1 MSKSDQPSCD
11 ATSATAAAGMAAA
24 ADASEA
30 ASTIAATGATS
41 ANDVVAA
48 ADTAP
53 VPFAVDETGT
63 ATATAAADLT
73 DAAGTAAVVDEA
85 SATDA
90 AATALATAGADTT
103 DTATTVG
110 TVATAS
116 TTAATAA
123 ADPTDAADTTAA
135 PATVATAPA
144 TAGADEADATAVA
157 DTTGV
162 ASATDTTRTTISTT
176 ATGATGAADT
186 ARTTSVAAVFAGLLL
201 AMFVSTLSETVTAT
215 ALPTIVG
222 DLGGVG
228 HMQWVTTAYILASTI
243 MMPVYGKLG
252 DLFGRKHLFIVALS
266 VFIVGSATC
275 GLAPSMD
282 GLIAGR
288 AVEGLGG
295 GGLIILSQATIAD
308 IIPPRQRGKYMG
320 VLGSVFAVSTVV
332 GPLLGG
338 WFVQVTGWRWLF
350 AFNIPLALLAI
361 AAVAFFSRRPARR
374 AKHPSVDVLGMM
386 AMAVSVSSLV
396 LATAWG
402 GTLFPWLSWQIV
414 GLFALFA
421 AMAVVFALVE
431 RRAKEPVIPLFLF
444 KNRNFVVCTVT
455 GMFIML
461 GMMGTVSY
469 LPTYF
474 QIVDGLAPEQAG
486 LMTFPMMAGV
496 LVTAVGAGLLATRTG
511 RYKWMPIASCAVAAV
526 GFVLLSRLAPGTPLP
541 VAGAFLFVL
550 GFGIGLGQQILVL
563 IVQNEFPHT
572 IVGTA
577 TAANNFF
584 RQIGSTL
591 GASLVGALFTSRLAA
606 DLAAQLPRVDN
617 INMNRITPEYVQHLA
632 QPEQGLIA
640 TAYSDALVPIFLYVV
655 PLLIVGFVLMLTLK
669 EHPLA
674 TSVDHGGHSGD
685 DA

>member
-11 ATSATAAAGMAAA
+11 AISATAATSMAAA
-24 ADASEA
+24 ADASDA
-30 ASTIAATGATS
+30 ASTTTATGATS
-41 ANDVVAA
+41 ANDAVAA
-48 ADTAP
+48 ADTTP
-53 VPFAVDETGT
+53 VISAAGEVGT
-63 ATATAAADLT
+63 ATATVAADLT
-73 DAAGTAAVVDEA
+73 DAVDTAAVVDAA

-90 AATALATAGADTT
+90 TATALATAGADTT

-116 TTAATAA
+116 TTAA
-123 ADPTDAADTTAA
+123 TDAADTTAA

-186 ARTTSVAAVFAGLLL
+186 TRTTSVAAVFAGLLL

-320 VLGSVFAVSTVV
+320 ILGSVFAVSTVV

-361 AAVAFFSRRPARR
+361 AAVAFFLRRPARR
-374 AKHPSVDVLGMM
+374 ADRPPVDAAGMM

-421 AMAVVFALVE
+421 VMAVVFALVE
-431 RRAKEPVIPLFLF
+431 RRAKEPVIPLSLF
-444 KNRNFVVCTVT
+444 KNHNFVVCTVT

-563 IVQNEFPHT
+563 IVQNEFSHA

-617 INMNRITPEYVQHLA
+617 INMNRITPEYVRHLA

-674 TSVDHGGHSGD
+674 TSVDHGGHPGD

>member
-1 MSKSDQPSCD
+1 MP
-11 ATSATAAAGMAAA
+11 AAELKPERKRG
-24 ADASEA
+24 
-30 ASTIAATGATS
+30 
-41 ANDVVAA
+41 
-48 ADTAP
+48 
-53 VPFAVDETGT
+53 
-63 ATATAAADLT
+63 
-73 DAAGTAAVVDEA
+73 
-85 SATDA
+85 
-90 AATALATAGADTT
+90 
-103 DTATTVG
+103 
-110 TVATAS
+110 
-116 TTAATAA
+116 
-123 ADPTDAADTTAA
+123 
-135 PATVATAPA
+135 
-144 TAGADEADATAVA
+144 
-157 DTTGV
+157 
-162 ASATDTTRTTISTT
+162 
-176 ATGATGAADT
+176 
-186 ARTTSVAAVFAGLLL
+186 VAAVFAGLLL

-222 DLGGVG
+222 DLGGVD

-243 MMPVYGKLG
+243 MMPIYGKLG
-252 DLFGRKHLFIVALS
+252 DLFGRKYLFIVALS

-295 GGLIILSQATIAD
+295 GGLIILAQATIAD

-320 VLGSVFAVSTVV
+320 VMGSVFAVSTVV

-361 AAVAFFSRRPARR
+361 AAVAFFLTNPERRDDRP
-374 AKHPSVDVLGMM
+374 PVDVGGMM

-402 GTLFPWLSWQIV
+402 GTLYPWLSWQII
-414 GLFALFA
+414 GLFALFVVA
-421 AMAVVFALVE
+421 AVAFVLVE
-431 RRAKEPVIPLFLF
+431 RRAKEPIIPMLLF

-496 LVTAVGAGLLATRTG
+496 LLTAVGTGFLATKTG

-526 GFVLLSRLAPGTPLP
+526 GFVLLSRLTPDTSLL
-541 VAGAFLFVL
+541 VTGVFLFVL

-563 IVQNEFPHT
+563 IVQNEFPHA

-591 GASLVGALFTSRLAA
+591 GASLVGALFTSRLAS

-617 INMNRITPEYVQHLA
+617 IGMNRITPQYVDHLA
-632 QPEQGLIA
+632 APVRDIITA
-640 TAYSDALVPIFLYVV
+640 AYSDALVPIFLYVV
-655 PLLIVGFVLMLTLK
+655 PLLVVGFILMLTLK
-669 EHPLA
+669 ENPLA
-674 TSVDHGGHSGD
+674 KSVNHTGHPGD
-685 DA
+685 DAL

>member
-1 MSKSDQPSCD
+1 MEGVDR
-11 ATSATAAAGMAAA
+11 TGGTAADEARVREAAETQRTAKAAEASGSARPSTVPSPASTAAEGVPAAAVRDAQEAAA
-24 ADASEA
+24 AERARELPA
-30 ASTIAATGATS
+30 ASARQGDVPAAEPKPERKRG
-41 ANDVVAA
+41 
-48 ADTAP
+48 
-53 VPFAVDETGT
+53 
-63 ATATAAADLT
+63 
-73 DAAGTAAVVDEA
+73 
-85 SATDA
+85 
-90 AATALATAGADTT
+90 
-103 DTATTVG
+103 
-110 TVATAS
+110 
-116 TTAATAA
+116 
-123 ADPTDAADTTAA
+123 
-135 PATVATAPA
+135 
-144 TAGADEADATAVA
+144 
-157 DTTGV
+157 
-162 ASATDTTRTTISTT
+162 
-176 ATGATGAADT
+176 
-186 ARTTSVAAVFAGLLL
+186 VAAVFAGLLL

-222 DLGGVG
+222 DLGGVD

-243 MMPVYGKLG
+243 MMPIYGKLG
-252 DLFGRKHLFIVALS
+252 DLFGRKYLFIVALS

-275 GLAPSMD
+275 GLTPSMD

-295 GGLIILSQATIAD
+295 GGLIILAQATIAD

-320 VLGSVFAVSTVV
+320 VMGSVFAVSTVV

-361 AAVAFFSRRPARR
+361 AAVAFFLTNPERRGDRP
-374 AKHPSVDVLGMM
+374 PVDVGGMM

-402 GTLFPWLSWQIV
+402 GTLYPWLSWQII
-414 GLFALFA
+414 GLFALFVVA
-421 AMAVVFALVE
+421 AVAFVLVE
-431 RRAKEPVIPLFLF
+431 RRAKEPIIPMLLF
-444 KNRNFVVCTVT
+444 KNRNFVVCTIT

-496 LVTAVGAGLLATRTG
+496 LLTAVGTGFLATKTG

-526 GFVLLSRLAPGTPLP
+526 GFVLLSRLTPDTSLLMTG
-541 VAGAFLFVL
+541 VFLFVL

-563 IVQNEFPHT
+563 IVQNEFPHA

-606 DLAAQLPRVDN
+606 DLAAQLPKTDN
-617 INMNRITPEYVQHLA
+617 ISMNRITPQFIDHLGGPA
-632 QPEQGLIA
+632 RDIIT

-655 PLLIVGFVLMLTLK
+655 PLLVVGFLLMLTLK
-669 EHPLA
+669 ENPLA
-674 TSVDHGGHSGD
+674 KSVNHTGHPGD
-685 DA
+685 DAL

>member
-1 MSKSDQPSCD
+1 MSKSDKPSCD
-11 ATSATAAAGMAAA
+11 ATSATAAASMAAA

-63 ATATAAADLT
+63 ATATAAADPT
-73 DAAGTAAVVDEA
+73 DAAGTA
-85 SATDA
+85 S
-90 AATALATAGADTT
+90 
-103 DTATTVG
+103 ATTV
-110 TVATAS
+110 
-116 TTAATAA
+116 AAT
-123 ADPTDAADTTAA
+123 
-135 PATVATAPA
+135 VGTAPA

-162 ASATDTTRTTISTT
+162 ASATDTTRTTTSTT

-186 ARTTSVAAVFAGLLL
+186 ARTTSVAAVFAGLML

-222 DLGGVG
+222 DLGGVD

-320 VLGSVFAVSTVV
+320 ILGSVFAVSTVV

-361 AAVAFFSRRPARR
+361 AAVAFFLRRPARR
-374 AKHPSVDVLGMM
+374 ADRPPVDAAGMM

-402 GTLFPWLSWQIV
+402 GTLFSWASWQIIA
-414 GLFALFA
+414 LFALFA
-421 AMAVVFALVE
+421 VMAVVFALVE
-431 RRAKEPVIPLFLF
+431 RRAKEPVIPLSLF
-444 KNRNFVVCTVT
+444 KNHNFVVCTVT

-563 IVQNEFPHT
+563 IVQNEFSHA

-617 INMNRITPEYVQHLA
+617 INMNRITPEYVRHLA

>member
-1 MSKSDQPSCD
+1 MEGVDR
-11 ATSATAAAGMAAA
+11 TGGTAADEARVREAAETQRTAKAAEASGPARPSTVPPPASPTTEGVPAAAVRDAQEAAA
-24 ADASEA
+24 AERARELAA
-30 ASTIAATGATS
+30 ASARQGDVPAAEPKPERKRG
-41 ANDVVAA
+41 
-48 ADTAP
+48 
-53 VPFAVDETGT
+53 
-63 ATATAAADLT
+63 
-73 DAAGTAAVVDEA
+73 
-85 SATDA
+85 
-90 AATALATAGADTT
+90 
-103 DTATTVG
+103 
-110 TVATAS
+110 
-116 TTAATAA
+116 
-123 ADPTDAADTTAA
+123 
-135 PATVATAPA
+135 
-144 TAGADEADATAVA
+144 
-157 DTTGV
+157 
-162 ASATDTTRTTISTT
+162 
-176 ATGATGAADT
+176 
-186 ARTTSVAAVFAGLLL
+186 VAAVFAGLLL

-222 DLGGVG
+222 DLGGVD

-243 MMPVYGKLG
+243 MMPIYGKLG
-252 DLFGRKHLFIVALS
+252 DLFGRKYLFIVALS

-295 GGLIILSQATIAD
+295 GGLIILAQATIAD

-320 VLGSVFAVSTVV
+320 VMGSVFAVSTVV

-361 AAVAFFSRRPARR
+361 AAVAFFLTNPERRDDRP
-374 AKHPSVDVLGMM
+374 PVDVGGMM

-402 GTLFPWLSWQIV
+402 GTLYPWLSWQII
-414 GLFALFA
+414 GLFALFVVA
-421 AMAVVFALVE
+421 AVAFVLVE
-431 RRAKEPVIPLFLF
+431 RRAKEPIIPMLLF
-444 KNRNFVVCTVT
+444 KNRNFVVCTIT

-496 LVTAVGAGLLATRTG
+496 LLTAVGTGFLATKTG

-526 GFVLLSRLAPGTPLP
+526 GFVLLSRLTPDTSLLMTG
-541 VAGAFLFVL
+541 VFLFIL

-563 IVQNEFPHT
+563 IVQNEFPHA

-606 DLAAQLPRVDN
+606 DLAAQLPKTDN
-617 INMNRITPEYVQHLA
+617 ISMNRITPQFIDHLGGPA
-632 QPEQGLIA
+632 RDIIT

-655 PLLIVGFVLMLTLK
+655 PLLVVGFLLMLTLK
-669 EHPLA
+669 ENPLA
-674 TSVDHGGHSGD
+674 KSVNHTGHPGD
-685 DA
+685 DAL

>member
-1 MSKSDQPSCD
+1 MEGVDR
-11 ATSATAAAGMAAA
+11 TGGTAADEARVREAAETQRTAKAAEASGPARPSTVPPPASPTTEGVPAAAVRDAQEAAA
-24 ADASEA
+24 AERARELAA
-30 ASTIAATGATS
+30 ASARQGDVPAAEPKPERKRG
-41 ANDVVAA
+41 
-48 ADTAP
+48 
-53 VPFAVDETGT
+53 
-63 ATATAAADLT
+63 
-73 DAAGTAAVVDEA
+73 
-85 SATDA
+85 
-90 AATALATAGADTT
+90 
-103 DTATTVG
+103 
-110 TVATAS
+110 
-116 TTAATAA
+116 
-123 ADPTDAADTTAA
+123 
-135 PATVATAPA
+135 
-144 TAGADEADATAVA
+144 
-157 DTTGV
+157 
-162 ASATDTTRTTISTT
+162 
-176 ATGATGAADT
+176 
-186 ARTTSVAAVFAGLLL
+186 VAAVFAGLLL

-222 DLGGVG
+222 DLGGVD

-243 MMPVYGKLG
+243 MMPIYGKLG
-252 DLFGRKHLFIVALS
+252 DLFGRKYLFIVALS

-295 GGLIILSQATIAD
+295 GGLIILAQATIAD

-320 VLGSVFAVSTVV
+320 VMGSVFAVSTVV

-361 AAVAFFSRRPARR
+361 AAVAFFLTNPERRDDRP
-374 AKHPSVDVLGMM
+374 PVDVGGMM

-402 GTLFPWLSWQIV
+402 GTLYPWLSWQII
-414 GLFALFA
+414 GLFALFVVA
-421 AMAVVFALVE
+421 AVAFVLVE
-431 RRAKEPVIPLFLF
+431 RRAKEPIIPMLLF
-444 KNRNFVVCTVT
+444 KNRNFVVCTIT

-469 LPTYF
+469 LTTYF

-496 LVTAVGAGLLATRTG
+496 LLTAVGTGFLATKTG

-526 GFVLLSRLAPGTPLP
+526 GFVLLSRLTPDTSLLMTG
-541 VAGAFLFVL
+541 VFLFIL

-563 IVQNEFPHT
+563 IVQNEFPHA

-606 DLAAQLPRVDN
+606 DLAAQLPKTDN
-617 INMNRITPEYVQHLA
+617 ISMNRITPQFIDHLGGPA
-632 QPEQGLIA
+632 RDIIT

-655 PLLIVGFVLMLTLK
+655 PLLVVGFLLMLTLK
-669 EHPLA
+669 ENPLA
-674 TSVDHGGHSGD
+674 KSVNHTGHPGD
-685 DA
+685 DAL

>member
-1 MSKSDQPSCD
+1 MEGVDR
-11 ATSATAAAGMAAA
+11 TGGTAADEARVREAAETQRTAKAAEASGPARPSTVPPPASPTTEGVPAAAVRDAQEAAA
-24 ADASEA
+24 AERARELAA
-30 ASTIAATGATS
+30 ASARQGDVPAAEPKPERKRG
-41 ANDVVAA
+41 
-48 ADTAP
+48 
-53 VPFAVDETGT
+53 
-63 ATATAAADLT
+63 
-73 DAAGTAAVVDEA
+73 
-85 SATDA
+85 
-90 AATALATAGADTT
+90 
-103 DTATTVG
+103 
-110 TVATAS
+110 
-116 TTAATAA
+116 
-123 ADPTDAADTTAA
+123 
-135 PATVATAPA
+135 
-144 TAGADEADATAVA
+144 
-157 DTTGV
+157 
-162 ASATDTTRTTISTT
+162 
-176 ATGATGAADT
+176 
-186 ARTTSVAAVFAGLLL
+186 VAAVFAGLLL

-222 DLGGVG
+222 DLGGVD

-243 MMPVYGKLG
+243 MMPIYGKLG
-252 DLFGRKHLFIVALS
+252 DLFGRKYLFIVALS

-295 GGLIILSQATIAD
+295 GGLIILAQATIAD

-320 VLGSVFAVSTVV
+320 VMGSVFAVSTVV

-361 AAVAFFSRRPARR
+361 AAVAFFLTNPERRDDRP
-374 AKHPSVDVLGMM
+374 PVDVGGMM

-402 GTLFPWLSWQIV
+402 GTLYPWLSWQII
-414 GLFALFA
+414 GLFALFVVA
-421 AMAVVFALVE
+421 AVAFVLVE
-431 RRAKEPVIPLFLF
+431 RRAKEPIIPMLLF

-496 LVTAVGAGLLATRTG
+496 LLTAVGTGFLATKTG

-526 GFVLLSRLAPGTPLP
+526 GFVLLSRLTPDTSLLMTG
-541 VAGAFLFVL
+541 VFLFIL

-563 IVQNEFPHT
+563 IVQNEFPHA

-591 GASLVGALFTSRLAA
+591 GASLVGALFTSRLAS

-617 INMNRITPEYVQHLA
+617 ISMNRITPQFIDHLGGPA
-632 QPEQGLIA
+632 RDIIT

-655 PLLIVGFVLMLTLK
+655 PLLVVGFLLMLTLK
-669 EHPLA
+669 ENPLA
-674 TSVDHGGHSGD
+674 KSVNHTGHPGD
-685 DA
+685 DAL

>member
-1 MSKSDQPSCD
+1 MSKSDKPSCD
-11 ATSATAAAGMAAA
+11 ATSATAAASMAAA

-63 ATATAAADLT
+63 ATATAAADPT
-73 DAAGTAAVVDEA
+73 DAAGTA
-85 SATDA
+85 S
-90 AATALATAGADTT
+90 
-103 DTATTVG
+103 ATTV
-110 TVATAS
+110 
-116 TTAATAA
+116 AAT
-123 ADPTDAADTTAA
+123 
-135 PATVATAPA
+135 VGTAPA

-162 ASATDTTRTTISTT
+162 ASATDTTRTTTSTT

-186 ARTTSVAAVFAGLLL
+186 ARTTSVAAVFAGLML

-222 DLGGVG
+222 DLGGVD

-295 GGLIILSQATIAD
+295 GGLIILSQAAIAD

-320 VLGSVFAVSTVV
+320 ILGSVFAVSTVV

-361 AAVAFFSRRPARR
+361 AAVAFFLRRPARR
-374 AKHPSVDVLGMM
+374 ADRPPVDAAGMM

-402 GTLFPWLSWQIV
+402 GTLFSWASWQIIA
-414 GLFALFA
+414 LFALFA
-421 AMAVVFALVE
+421 VMAVVFALVE
-431 RRAKEPVIPLFLF
+431 RRAKEPVIPLSLF
-444 KNRNFVVCTVT
+444 KNHNFVVCTVT

-563 IVQNEFPHT
+563 IVQNEFSHA

-617 INMNRITPEYVQHLA
+617 INMNRITPEYVRHLA

>member
-1 MSKSDQPSCD
+1 M
-11 ATSATAAAGMAAA
+11 
-24 ADASEA
+24 
-30 ASTIAATGATS
+30 
-41 ANDVVAA
+41 
-48 ADTAP
+48 
-53 VPFAVDETGT
+53 
-63 ATATAAADLT
+63 
-73 DAAGTAAVVDEA
+73 
-85 SATDA
+85 
-90 AATALATAGADTT
+90 
-103 DTATTVG
+103 
-110 TVATAS
+110 
-116 TTAATAA
+116 
-123 ADPTDAADTTAA
+123 
-135 PATVATAPA
+135 
-144 TAGADEADATAVA
+144 
-157 DTTGV
+157 
-162 ASATDTTRTTISTT
+162 
-176 ATGATGAADT
+176 
-186 ARTTSVAAVFAGLLL
+186 
-201 AMFVSTLSETVTAT
+201 
-215 ALPTIVG
+215 G
-222 DLGGVG
+222 DLGGVD

-243 MMPVYGKLG
+243 MMPIYGKLG
-252 DLFGRKHLFIVALS
+252 DLFGRKYLFIVALS
-266 VFIVGSATC
+266 IFIVGSAIC

-295 GGLIILSQATIAD
+295 GGLIILAQATIAD

-320 VLGSVFAVSTVV
+320 VMGSVFAVSTVV

-361 AAVAFFSRRPARR
+361 GAVAFFLTNPERRQDRP
-374 AKHPSVDVLGMM
+374 PVDVGGMM

-402 GTLFPWLSWQIV
+402 GTLFPWLSWQIL
-414 GLFALFA
+414 GLFALFLVA
-421 AMAVVFALVE
+421 AVVFVLVE
-431 RRAKEPVIPLFLF
+431 RRAAEPIIPMLLF

-496 LVTAVGAGLLATRTG
+496 LITAVGTGFLATKTG

-526 GFVLLSRLAPGTPLP
+526 GFVLLSRLTPDTSLL
-541 VAGAFLFVL
+541 VTGVFLFVL

-563 IVQNEFPHT
+563 IVQNEFPHA

-606 DLAAQLPRVDN
+606 DLAAQLPRTDN
-617 INMNRITPEYVQHLA
+617 ISMNRITPEFIDHLSGPA
-632 QPEQGLIA
+632 RDIIT

-655 PLLIVGFVLMLTLK
+655 PLLVVGFVLMLTLK
-669 EHPLA
+669 ENPLA
-674 TSVDHGGHSGD
+674 KSVNHTGHVSD
-685 DA
+685 DSL

>member
-1 MSKSDQPSCD
+1 MEGVDRTGGTAADEARVREAAETQRTAKAAEASGSARPSTVPSP
-11 ATSATAAAGMAAA
+11 ASATTEGVPAVAVRDAQEAAA
-24 ADASEA
+24 AERARELAA
-30 ASTIAATGATS
+30 ASARQGDVPAAELKPERKRG
-41 ANDVVAA
+41 
-48 ADTAP
+48 
-53 VPFAVDETGT
+53 
-63 ATATAAADLT
+63 
-73 DAAGTAAVVDEA
+73 
-85 SATDA
+85 
-90 AATALATAGADTT
+90 
-103 DTATTVG
+103 
-110 TVATAS
+110 
-116 TTAATAA
+116 
-123 ADPTDAADTTAA
+123 
-135 PATVATAPA
+135 
-144 TAGADEADATAVA
+144 
-157 DTTGV
+157 
-162 ASATDTTRTTISTT
+162 
-176 ATGATGAADT
+176 
-186 ARTTSVAAVFAGLLL
+186 VAAVFAGLLL
-201 AMFVSTLSETVTAT
+201 VMFVSTLSETVTAT

-222 DLGGVG
+222 DLGGVD

-243 MMPVYGKLG
+243 MMPIYGKLG
-252 DLFGRKHLFIVALS
+252 DLFGRKYLFIVALS

-295 GGLIILSQATIAD
+295 GGLIILAQATIAD

-320 VLGSVFAVSTVV
+320 VMGSVFAVSTVV

-361 AAVAFFSRRPARR
+361 AAVAFFLTNPERRDDRP
-374 AKHPSVDVLGMM
+374 PVDVGGMM

-402 GTLFPWLSWQIV
+402 GTLYPWLSWQII
-414 GLFALFA
+414 GLFALFVVA
-421 AMAVVFALVE
+421 AVAFVLVE
-431 RRAKEPVIPLFLF
+431 RRAKEPIIPMLLF

-496 LVTAVGAGLLATRTG
+496 LLTAVGTGFLATKTG

-526 GFVLLSRLAPGTPLP
+526 GFVLLSRLTPDTSLL
-541 VAGAFLFVL
+541 VTGVFLFVL

-563 IVQNEFPHT
+563 IVQNEFPHA

-606 DLAAQLPRVDN
+606 DLAAQLPKTDN
-617 INMNRITPEYVQHLA
+617 ISMNRITSQYVDHLA
-632 QPEQGLIA
+632 APVRDIITA
-640 TAYSDALVPIFLYVV
+640 AYSDALVPSSCTWCPCWWWVSSSCS
-655 PLLIVGFVLMLTLK
+655 PLRRT
-669 EHPLA
+669 PWPRA
-674 TSVDHGGHSGD
+674 
-685 DA
+685 

>member
-1 MSKSDQPSCD
+1 MEGVDRTGGTAADEARVREAAETQRTAKAAEASGSARPSTVPSP
-11 ATSATAAAGMAAA
+11 ASATTEGVPAVAVRDAQEAAA
-24 ADASEA
+24 AERARELAA
-30 ASTIAATGATS
+30 ASARQGDVPAAELKPERKRG
-41 ANDVVAA
+41 
-48 ADTAP
+48 
-53 VPFAVDETGT
+53 
-63 ATATAAADLT
+63 
-73 DAAGTAAVVDEA
+73 
-85 SATDA
+85 
-90 AATALATAGADTT
+90 
-103 DTATTVG
+103 
-110 TVATAS
+110 
-116 TTAATAA
+116 
-123 ADPTDAADTTAA
+123 
-135 PATVATAPA
+135 
-144 TAGADEADATAVA
+144 
-157 DTTGV
+157 
-162 ASATDTTRTTISTT
+162 
-176 ATGATGAADT
+176 
-186 ARTTSVAAVFAGLLL
+186 VAAVFAGLLL

-222 DLGGVG
+222 DLGGVD

-243 MMPVYGKLG
+243 MMPIYGKLG
-252 DLFGRKHLFIVALS
+252 DLFGRKYLFIVALS

-295 GGLIILSQATIAD
+295 GGLIILAQATIAD

-320 VLGSVFAVSTVV
+320 VMGSVFAVSTVV

-361 AAVAFFSRRPARR
+361 AAVAFFLTNPERRDDRP
-374 AKHPSVDVLGMM
+374 PVDVGGMM

-402 GTLFPWLSWQIV
+402 GTLYPWLSWQII
-414 GLFALFA
+414 GLFALFVVA
-421 AMAVVFALVE
+421 AVAFVLVE
-431 RRAKEPVIPLFLF
+431 RRAKEPIIPMLLF

-496 LVTAVGAGLLATRTG
+496 LLTAVGTGFLATKTG

-526 GFVLLSRLAPGTPLP
+526 GFVLLSRLTPDTSLL
-541 VAGAFLFVL
+541 VTGVFLFVL

-563 IVQNEFPHT
+563 IVQNEFPHA

-606 DLAAQLPRVDN
+606 DLAAQLPKTDN
-617 INMNRITPEYVQHLA
+617 ISMNRITSQYVDHLA
-632 QPEQGLIA
+632 APVRDIITA
-640 TAYSDALVPIFLYVV
+640 AYSDALVPIFLYVV
-655 PLLIVGFVLMLTLK
+655 PLLVVGFILMLTLK
-669 EHPLA
+669 ENPLA
-674 TSVDHGGHSGD
+674 KSVNHTGHPGG
-685 DA
+685 DAL

>member
-1 MSKSDQPSCD
+1 MEGVDRTGGTAADEARVREAAETRRTAKAAEASGPARPSTVPPP
-11 ATSATAAAGMAAA
+11 ASATTEGVPAVAVRDAQEAAA
-24 ADASEA
+24 AERARELAA
-30 ASTIAATGATS
+30 ASARQGDVPAAEPKPERKRG
-41 ANDVVAA
+41 
-48 ADTAP
+48 
-53 VPFAVDETGT
+53 
-63 ATATAAADLT
+63 
-73 DAAGTAAVVDEA
+73 
-85 SATDA
+85 
-90 AATALATAGADTT
+90 
-103 DTATTVG
+103 
-110 TVATAS
+110 
-116 TTAATAA
+116 
-123 ADPTDAADTTAA
+123 
-135 PATVATAPA
+135 
-144 TAGADEADATAVA
+144 
-157 DTTGV
+157 
-162 ASATDTTRTTISTT
+162 
-176 ATGATGAADT
+176 
-186 ARTTSVAAVFAGLLL
+186 VAAVFAGLLL

-222 DLGGVG
+222 DLGGVD

-243 MMPVYGKLG
+243 MMPIYGKLG
-252 DLFGRKHLFIVALS
+252 DLFGRKYLFIVALS

-295 GGLIILSQATIAD
+295 GGLIILAQATIAD

-320 VLGSVFAVSTVV
+320 VMGSVFAVSTVV

-361 AAVAFFSRRPARR
+361 AAVAFFLTNPERRDDRP
-374 AKHPSVDVLGMM
+374 PVDVGGMM

-402 GTLFPWLSWQIV
+402 GTLYPWLSWQII
-414 GLFALFA
+414 GLFALFVVA
-421 AMAVVFALVE
+421 AVAFVLVE
-431 RRAKEPVIPLFLF
+431 RRAKEPIIPMLLF
-444 KNRNFVVCTVT
+444 KNRNFVVCTIT

-496 LVTAVGAGLLATRTG
+496 LLTAVGTGFLATKTG

-526 GFVLLSRLAPGTPLP
+526 GFVLLSRLTPDTSLLMTG
-541 VAGAFLFVL
+541 VFLFIL

-563 IVQNEFPHT
+563 IVQNEFPHA

-606 DLAAQLPRVDN
+606 DLAAQLPKTDN
-617 INMNRITPEYVQHLA
+617 ISMNRITPQFIDHLGGPA
-632 QPEQGLIA
+632 RDIIT

-655 PLLIVGFVLMLTLK
+655 PLLVVGFLLMLTLK
-669 EHPLA
+669 ENPLA
-674 TSVDHGGHSGD
+674 KSVNHTGHPGD
-685 DA
+685 DAL

>member
-1 MSKSDQPSCD
+1 MEGVDR
-11 ATSATAAAGMAAA
+11 TGGTAADEARVREAAETQRTAKAAEASGPARPSTVPPPASPTTEGVPAAAVRDAQEAAA
-24 ADASEA
+24 AERARELAA
-30 ASTIAATGATS
+30 ASARQGDVPAAEPKPERKRG
-41 ANDVVAA
+41 
-48 ADTAP
+48 
-53 VPFAVDETGT
+53 
-63 ATATAAADLT
+63 
-73 DAAGTAAVVDEA
+73 
-85 SATDA
+85 
-90 AATALATAGADTT
+90 
-103 DTATTVG
+103 
-110 TVATAS
+110 
-116 TTAATAA
+116 
-123 ADPTDAADTTAA
+123 
-135 PATVATAPA
+135 
-144 TAGADEADATAVA
+144 
-157 DTTGV
+157 
-162 ASATDTTRTTISTT
+162 
-176 ATGATGAADT
+176 
-186 ARTTSVAAVFAGLLL
+186 VAAVFAGLLL

-222 DLGGVG
+222 DLGGVD

-243 MMPVYGKLG
+243 MMPIYGKLG
-252 DLFGRKHLFIVALS
+252 DLFGRKYLFIVALS

-295 GGLIILSQATIAD
+295 GGLIILAQATIAD

-320 VLGSVFAVSTVV
+320 VMGSVFAVSTVV

-361 AAVAFFSRRPARR
+361 AAVAFFLTNPERRDDRP
-374 AKHPSVDVLGMM
+374 PVDVGGMM

-402 GTLFPWLSWQIV
+402 GTLYPWLSWQII
-414 GLFALFA
+414 GLFALFVVA
-421 AMAVVFALVE
+421 AVAFVLVE
-431 RRAKEPVIPLFLF
+431 RRAKEPIIPMLLF
-444 KNRNFVVCTVT
+444 KNRNFVVCTIT

-496 LVTAVGAGLLATRTG
+496 LLTAVGTGFLATKTG

-526 GFVLLSRLAPGTPLP
+526 GFVLLSRLTPDTSLLMTG
-541 VAGAFLFVL
+541 VFLFIL

-563 IVQNEFPHT
+563 IVQNEFPHA

-606 DLAAQLPRVDN
+606 DLAAQLPKTDN
-617 INMNRITPEYVQHLA
+617 ISMNHITPQFIDHLGGPA
-632 QPEQGLIA
+632 RDIIT

-655 PLLIVGFVLMLTLK
+655 PLLVVGFLLMLTLK
-669 EHPLA
+669 ENPLA
-674 TSVDHGGHSGD
+674 KSVNHTGHPGD
-685 DA
+685 DAL

>member
-1 MSKSDQPSCD
+1 MEGVDR
-11 ATSATAAAGMAAA
+11 TGGTAADEARVREAAETQRTAKAAEASGPARPSTVPPPASPTTEGVPAAAVRDAQEAAA
-24 ADASEA
+24 AERARELAA
-30 ASTIAATGATS
+30 ASARQGDVPAAEPKPERKRG
-41 ANDVVAA
+41 
-48 ADTAP
+48 
-53 VPFAVDETGT
+53 
-63 ATATAAADLT
+63 
-73 DAAGTAAVVDEA
+73 
-85 SATDA
+85 
-90 AATALATAGADTT
+90 
-103 DTATTVG
+103 
-110 TVATAS
+110 
-116 TTAATAA
+116 
-123 ADPTDAADTTAA
+123 
-135 PATVATAPA
+135 
-144 TAGADEADATAVA
+144 
-157 DTTGV
+157 
-162 ASATDTTRTTISTT
+162 
-176 ATGATGAADT
+176 
-186 ARTTSVAAVFAGLLL
+186 VAAVFAGLLL

-222 DLGGVG
+222 DLGGVD

-243 MMPVYGKLG
+243 MMPIYGKLG
-252 DLFGRKHLFIVALS
+252 DLFGRKYLFIVALS

-295 GGLIILSQATIAD
+295 GGLIILAQATIAD

-320 VLGSVFAVSTVV
+320 VMGSVFAVSTVV

-361 AAVAFFSRRPARR
+361 AAVAFFLTNPERRDDRP
-374 AKHPSVDVLGMM
+374 PVDVGGMM

-402 GTLFPWLSWQIV
+402 GTLYPWLSWQII
-414 GLFALFA
+414 GLFALFVVA
-421 AMAVVFALVE
+421 AVAFVLVE
-431 RRAKEPVIPLFLF
+431 RRAKEPIIPMLLF
-444 KNRNFVVCTVT
+444 KNRNFVVCTIT

-496 LVTAVGAGLLATRTG
+496 LLTAVGTGFLATKTG

-526 GFVLLSRLAPGTPLP
+526 GFVLLSRLTPDTSLLMTG
-541 VAGAFLFVL
+541 VFLFIL

-563 IVQNEFPHT
+563 IVQNEFPHA

-606 DLAAQLPRVDN
+606 DLAAQLPKTDN
-617 INMNRITPEYVQHLA
+617 ISMNRITSQYVDHLGGPA
-632 QPEQGLIA
+632 RDIIT

-655 PLLIVGFVLMLTLK
+655 PLLVVGFLLMLTLK
-669 EHPLA
+669 ENPLA
-674 TSVDHGGHSGD
+674 KSVNHTGHPGD
-685 DA
+685 DAL

>member
-222 DLGGVG
+222 DLGGVD

-496 LVTAVGAGLLATRTG
+496 LVTAVAAGFLATRTG

>member
-1 MSKSDQPSCD
+1 
-11 ATSATAAAGMAAA
+11 
-24 ADASEA
+24 
-30 ASTIAATGATS
+30 
-41 ANDVVAA
+41 
-48 ADTAP
+48 
-53 VPFAVDETGT
+53 
-63 ATATAAADLT
+63 
-73 DAAGTAAVVDEA
+73 
-85 SATDA
+85 
-90 AATALATAGADTT
+90 
-103 DTATTVG
+103 
-110 TVATAS
+110 
-116 TTAATAA
+116 
-123 ADPTDAADTTAA
+123 
-135 PATVATAPA
+135 
-144 TAGADEADATAVA
+144 
-157 DTTGV
+157 
-162 ASATDTTRTTISTT
+162 
-176 ATGATGAADT
+176 
-186 ARTTSVAAVFAGLLL
+186 
-201 AMFVSTLSETVTAT
+201 
-215 ALPTIVG
+215 
-222 DLGGVG
+222 
-228 HMQWVTTAYILASTI
+228 
-243 MMPVYGKLG
+243 
-252 DLFGRKHLFIVALS
+252 
-266 VFIVGSATC
+266 
-275 GLAPSMD
+275 
-282 GLIAGR
+282 
-288 AVEGLGG
+288 
-295 GGLIILSQATIAD
+295 
-308 IIPPRQRGKYMG
+308 
-320 VLGSVFAVSTVV
+320 
-332 GPLLGG
+332 
-338 WFVQVTGWRWLF
+338 
-350 AFNIPLALLAI
+350 
-361 AAVAFFSRRPARR
+361 
-374 AKHPSVDVLGMM
+374 
-386 AMAVSVSSLV
+386 
-396 LATAWG
+396 
-402 GTLFPWLSWQIV
+402 
-414 GLFALFA
+414 
-421 AMAVVFALVE
+421 
-431 RRAKEPVIPLFLF
+431 
-444 KNRNFVVCTVT
+444 
-455 GMFIML
+455 MFIML

>member
-1 MSKSDQPSCD
+1 MEGVDR
-11 ATSATAAAGMAAA
+11 TGGTAADEARVREAAETQRTAKAAEASGSARPSTVPSSASAATEGVPAVAVRDAQEAAA
-24 ADASEA
+24 AERARELAA
-30 ASTIAATGATS
+30 ASARQGDVPAAEPKPERRRG
-41 ANDVVAA
+41 
-48 ADTAP
+48 
-53 VPFAVDETGT
+53 
-63 ATATAAADLT
+63 
-73 DAAGTAAVVDEA
+73 
-85 SATDA
+85 
-90 AATALATAGADTT
+90 
-103 DTATTVG
+103 
-110 TVATAS
+110 
-116 TTAATAA
+116 
-123 ADPTDAADTTAA
+123 
-135 PATVATAPA
+135 
-144 TAGADEADATAVA
+144 
-157 DTTGV
+157 
-162 ASATDTTRTTISTT
+162 
-176 ATGATGAADT
+176 
-186 ARTTSVAAVFAGLLL
+186 VAAVFAGLLL

-222 DLGGVG
+222 DLGGVD

-243 MMPVYGKLG
+243 MMPIYGKLG
-252 DLFGRKHLFIVALS
+252 DLFGRKYLFIVALS

-295 GGLIILSQATIAD
+295 GGLIILAQATIAD

-320 VLGSVFAVSTVV
+320 VMGSVFAVSTVV

-361 AAVAFFSRRPARR
+361 AAVAFFLTNPERRDDRP
-374 AKHPSVDVLGMM
+374 PVDVGGMM

-402 GTLFPWLSWQIV
+402 GTLYPWLSWQII
-414 GLFALFA
+414 GLFALFVVA
-421 AMAVVFALVE
+421 AVAFVLVE
-431 RRAKEPVIPLFLF
+431 RRAKEPIIPMLLF

-496 LVTAVGAGLLATRTG
+496 LLTAVGTGFLATKTG

-526 GFVLLSRLAPGTPLP
+526 GFVLLSRLTPDTSLL
-541 VAGAFLFVL
+541 VTGVFLFVL

-563 IVQNEFPHT
+563 IVQNEFPHA

-606 DLAAQLPRVDN
+606 DLAAQLPKTDN
-617 INMNRITPEYVQHLA
+617 ISMNRITPQFIDHLGGPA
-632 QPEQGLIA
+632 RDIIT

-655 PLLIVGFVLMLTLK
+655 PLLVVGFLLMLTLK
-669 EHPLA
+669 ENPLA
-674 TSVDHGGHSGD
+674 KSVNHTGHPGD
-685 DA
+685 DAL

>member
-1 MSKSDQPSCD
+1 MEGVDR
-11 ATSATAAAGMAAA
+11 TGGTAADEARVREAAETQRTAKAAEASGPARPSTVPPPASPTTEGVPAAAVRDAQEAAA
-24 ADASEA
+24 AERARELAA
-30 ASTIAATGATS
+30 ASARQGDVPAA
-41 ANDVVAA
+41 
-48 ADTAP
+48 
-53 VPFAVDETGT
+53 E
-63 ATATAAADLT
+63 
-73 DAAGTAAVVDEA
+73 
-85 SATDA
+85 
-90 AATALATAGADTT
+90 
-103 DTATTVG
+103 
-110 TVATAS
+110 
-116 TTAATAA
+116 
-123 ADPTDAADTTAA
+123 PT
-135 PATVATAPA
+135 PERKR
-144 TAGADEADATAVA
+144 G
-157 DTTGV
+157 
-162 ASATDTTRTTISTT
+162 
-176 ATGATGAADT
+176 
-186 ARTTSVAAVFAGLLL
+186 VAAVFAGLLL

-222 DLGGVG
+222 DLGGVD

-243 MMPVYGKLG
+243 MMPIYGKLG
-252 DLFGRKHLFIVALS
+252 DLFGRKYLFIVALS

-295 GGLIILSQATIAD
+295 GGLIILAQATIAD

-320 VLGSVFAVSTVV
+320 VMGSVFAVSTVV

-361 AAVAFFSRRPARR
+361 AAVAFFLTNPERRDDRP
-374 AKHPSVDVLGMM
+374 PVDVGGMM

-402 GTLFPWLSWQIV
+402 GTLYPWLSWQII
-414 GLFALFA
+414 GLFALFVVA
-421 AMAVVFALVE
+421 AVAFVLVE
-431 RRAKEPVIPLFLF
+431 RRAKEPIIPMLLF
-444 KNRNFVVCTVT
+444 KNRNFVVCTIT

-496 LVTAVGAGLLATRTG
+496 LLTAVGTGFLATKTG

-526 GFVLLSRLAPGTPLP
+526 GFVLLSRLTPDTSLLMTG
-541 VAGAFLFVL
+541 VFLFIL

-563 IVQNEFPHT
+563 IVQNEFPHA

-606 DLAAQLPRVDN
+606 DLAAQLPKTDN
-617 INMNRITPEYVQHLA
+617 ISMNRITPQFIDHLGGPA
-632 QPEQGLIA
+632 RDIIT

-655 PLLIVGFVLMLTLK
+655 PLLVVGFLLMLTLK
-669 EHPLA
+669 ENPLA
-674 TSVDHGGHSGD
+674 KSVNHTGHPGD
-685 DA
+685 DAL

>member
-1 MSKSDQPSCD
+1 MEGVDR
-11 ATSATAAAGMAAA
+11 
-24 ADASEA
+24 
-30 ASTIAATGATS
+30 TG
-41 ANDVVAA
+41 
-48 ADTAP
+48 
-53 VPFAVDETGT
+53 
-63 ATATAAADLT
+63 
-73 DAAGTAAVVDEA
+73 GTAADEA
-85 SATDA
+85 RAHEA
-90 AATALATAGADTT
+90 AEPERTGGKAAGK
-103 DTATTVG
+103 
-110 TVATAS
+110 
-116 TTAATAA
+116 
-123 ADPTDAADTTAA
+123 DAADEAA
-135 PATVATAPA
+135 VDGEPSGKD
-144 TAGADEADATAVA
+144 GAVGE
-157 DTTGV
+157 
-162 ASATDTTRTTISTT
+162 
-176 ATGATGAADT
+176 ATGAAPLNGMSPGRAASVPASGRAA
-186 ARTTSVAAVFAGLLL
+186 ARRARELAAASARQGGVPAAEPKPERKRGVAAVFAGLLL

-222 DLGGVG
+222 DLGGVD

-243 MMPVYGKLG
+243 MMPIYGKLG
-252 DLFGRKHLFIVALS
+252 DLFGRKYLFIVALS
-266 VFIVGSATC
+266 IFIVGSATC

-295 GGLIILSQATIAD
+295 GGLIILAQATIAD

-320 VLGSVFAVSTVV
+320 VMGSVFAVSTVV

-361 AAVAFFSRRPARR
+361 GAVTFFLTNPERREDRP
-374 AKHPSVDVLGMM
+374 PVDVGGMM

-402 GTLFPWLSWQIV
+402 GTLFPWLSWQIL
-414 GLFALFA
+414 GLFALFLA
-421 AMAVVFALVE
+421 AAVVFVLVE
-431 RRAKEPVIPLFLF
+431 RRAAEPIIPMLLF

-496 LVTAVGAGLLATRTG
+496 LLTAVGTGFLATKTG

-541 VAGAFLFVL
+541 VTGAFLFVL

-563 IVQNEFPHT
+563 IVQNEFPHA

-606 DLAAQLPRVDN
+606 DLVARLPHVDN
-617 INMNRITPEYVQHLA
+617 ISMNRITPQFVDHLSGA
-632 QPEQGLIA
+632 TRDIIT

-655 PLLIVGFVLMLTLK
+655 PLLVVGFVLMLTLK

-674 TSVDHGGHSGD
+674 KSVNHTGHVSD
-685 DA
+685 DSL

>member
-1 MSKSDQPSCD
+1 MSKSDKPSCD
-11 ATSATAAAGMAAA
+11 ATSATAAASMAAA

-63 ATATAAADLT
+63 ATATAAADPT
-73 DAAGTAAVVDEA
+73 DAAGTA
-85 SATDA
+85 S
-90 AATALATAGADTT
+90 
-103 DTATTVG
+103 ATTV
-110 TVATAS
+110 
-116 TTAATAA
+116 AAT
-123 ADPTDAADTTAA
+123 
-135 PATVATAPA
+135 VGTAPA

-162 ASATDTTRTTISTT
+162 ASATDTTRTTTSTT

-186 ARTTSVAAVFAGLLL
+186 ARTTSVAAVFAGLML

-222 DLGGVG
+222 DLGGVD

-320 VLGSVFAVSTVV
+320 ILGSVFAVSTVV

-361 AAVAFFSRRPARR
+361 AAVAFFLRRPARR
-374 AKHPSVDVLGMM
+374 ADRPPVDAAGMM

-402 GTLFPWLSWQIV
+402 GTLFSWASWQIIA
-414 GLFALFA
+414 LFALFA
-421 AMAVVFALVE
+421 VMAVVFALVE
-431 RRAKEPVIPLFLF
+431 RRAKEPVIPLSLF
-444 KNRNFVVCTVT
+444 KNHNFVVCTVT

-563 IVQNEFPHT
+563 IVQNEFSHA

-617 INMNRITPEYVQHLA
+617 INMNRITPEYVRHLA

-655 PLLIVGFVLMLTLK
+655 PLLVVGFVLMLTLK

>member
-11 ATSATAAAGMAAA
+11 AISATAATSMAAA
-24 ADASEA
+24 ADASDA
-30 ASTIAATGATS
+30 ASTTTATGATS
-41 ANDVVAA
+41 ANDAVAA
-48 ADTAP
+48 ADTTP
-53 VPFAVDETGT
+53 VISAAGEVGT
-63 ATATAAADLT
+63 ATATVAADLT
-73 DAAGTAAVVDEA
+73 DAVDTAAVVDAA

-90 AATALATAGADTT
+90 TATALATAGADTT

-116 TTAATAA
+116 TTAA
-123 ADPTDAADTTAA
+123 TDAADTTAA

-162 ASATDTTRTTISTT
+162 ASATDTTRTTTSTT

-186 ARTTSVAAVFAGLLL
+186 ARTTSVAAVFAGLML

-222 DLGGVG
+222 DLGGVD

-320 VLGSVFAVSTVV
+320 ILGSVFAVSTVV

-361 AAVAFFSRRPARR
+361 AAVAFFLRRPARR
-374 AKHPSVDVLGMM
+374 ADRPPVDAAGMM

-402 GTLFPWLSWQIV
+402 GTLFSWASWQIIA
-414 GLFALFA
+414 LFALFA
-421 AMAVVFALVE
+421 VMAVVFALVE
-431 RRAKEPVIPLFLF
+431 RRAKEPVIPLSLF
-444 KNRNFVVCTVT
+444 KNHNFVVCTVT

-563 IVQNEFPHT
+563 IVQNEFSHA

-617 INMNRITPEYVQHLA
+617 INMNRITPEYVRHLA